1 MTKLLRAALLFTAVM
16 LPVTA
21 PSAYAATGVTF
32 GNEASAGSAWTRGWS
47 FSLSQAINVSGLGWW
62 DFGGDGLVVAH
73 QVGIFSSAG
82 AQLLTGTVAGGTSDP
97 LAAGFRYTTSLTG
110 VTSLAAGNYVIGGL
124 ATASDNVAYNVTN
137 VVFGS
142 GITYT
147 GNLTNG
153 IVGVFS
159 FPNITRDGLD
169 VGVFGPNF
177 EYSVAVAAVPE
188 PATWAM
194 MLFGFAAIGF
204 AVRHRRS
211 VTAQVSYAA

>member
-1 MTKLLRAALLFTAVM
+1 MTKLLRAALLFTAAM

-21 PSAYAATGVTF
+21 SSAYAATGVTF
-32 GNEASAGSAWTRGWS
+32 GNGATGNSEQTRGWS
-47 FSLSQAINVSGLGWW
+47 FTLSQAVNVSALGWW
-62 DFGGDGLVVAH
+62 DLDGNGLVAAR
-73 QVGIFSSAG
+73 QVSIFSSAG
-82 AQLLTGTVAGGTSDP
+82 AQLLTGTVASGTSDP
-97 LAAGFRYTTSLTG
+97 LAAGFRYTSSLTG
-110 VTSLAAGNYVIGGL
+110 VTSLAAGDYVIGGL
-124 ATASDNVAYNVTN
+124 STASDTIAFNVTN
-137 VVFGS
+137 AVFGS

-153 IVGVFS
+153 ILGVFS
-159 FPNITRDGLD
+159 FPNITQDGLD

-177 EYSVAVAAVPE
+177 KYSVAVAAVPE